1 MRCTEI
7 HDHASYDGAEVMHYM
22 GIEVDEIAESYQR
35 EPAPEDF
42 DGAITASMLRAL
54 QSVVGPGHVV
64 TDPDVLAG
72 RAVDH
77 TGRYRGRAAAL
88 VRPGSAEEVAA
99 VLRVCREAGAH
110 VTVQGGRTSL
120 VAGTVPEHDDV
131 LLSTERLRALGD
143 VDTVECRVAAGAGAT
158 LAAVQHA
165 AAAAGLVFGVDLAAR
180 DTATVGGMASTNA
193 GGLRTVRYGNMGEQV
208 LGLQVA
214 LPDGS
219 LLRRHSLVRSDNTG
233 YDLPAL
239 FVGAEGTLGVITALD
254 LRLRP
259 APTHRV
265 TAVCGFADL
274 DALVAAGRMFR
285 DVDGIAALELI
296 DGRAGPLIHQHLGV
310 AVPVE
315 GDWML
320 LVELA
325 ADHDQTDRLA
335 GLLDAVRLCG
345 EPAVGVDVA
354 AQQRLWQIREALVEV
369 LGVYGPPLKFDVSL
383 PLSAIAGFARD
394 AVALLGVHAPDD
406 ALPLLFGHVGEGNL
420 HLNVLRCPVEREQA
434 VYGPMMDLIA
444 ACGGNVSSE
453 HGVGSRKRP
462 YLGMSRE
469 PADIAA
475 MRALKA
481 ALDPTGYL
489 NAAVLFE

>member
-1 MRCTEI
+1 MPRTPAGLEEI
-7 HDHASYDGAEVMHYM
+7 
-22 GIEVDEIAESYQR
+22 
-35 EPAPEDF
+35 
-42 DGAITASMLRAL
+42 
-54 QSVVGPGHVV
+54 VGSNHVV

-72 RAVDH
+72 RSVDH
-77 TGRYRGRAAAL
+77 TGRYRGRASAL
-88 VRPGSAEEVAA
+88 VRPGSPEQVAE
-99 VLRVCREAGAH
+99 VLRACRDAGAN

-131 LLSTERLRALGD
+131 LVSTERLCVLGE
-143 VDTVECRVAAGAGAT
+143 VDTVERRLSAGAGAT
-158 LAAVQHA
+158 LSAVQTA

-208 LGLQVA
+208 VGLQVA

-219 LLRRHSLVRSDNTG
+219 LLRRRSLVRRDNTG

-254 LRLRP
+254 LRLH
-259 APTHRV
+259 PTPSHRV

-274 DALVAAGRMFR
+274 EALIEAGRTFR

-296 DGRAGPLIHQHLGV
+296 DRRAAALTAENLGV
-310 AVPVE
+310 GAPVE
-315 GDWML
+315 GDWLL

-325 ADHDQTDRLA
+325 ADHDQTERLA
-335 GLLDAVRLCG
+335 SLLDGARLCG
-345 EPAVGVDVA
+345 EPAVGVDAV
-354 AQQRLWQIREALVEV
+354 AQQRLWRVRESLAEV

-383 PLSAIAGFARD
+383 PLAAIGGFARD
-394 AVALLGVHAPDD
+394 AVALVRARVAEAIPV
-406 ALPLLFGHVGEGNL
+406 LFGHVGEGNL

-434 VYGPMMDLIA
+434 LYAPMMDLIA
-444 ACGGNVSSE
+444 ECGGNVSSE

-462 YLGMSRE
+462 YLHMSRE

-475 MRALKA
+475 MRAVKA

-489 NAAVLFE
+489 NAAVLF

>member
-1 MRCTEI
+1 MVR
-7 HDHASYDGAEVMHYM
+7 
-22 GIEVDEIAESYQR
+22 
-35 EPAPEDF
+35 
-42 DGAITASMLRAL
+42 MLATL
-54 QSVVGPGHVV
+54 EGSLKSVVGSNHVI

-72 RAVDH
+72 HSVDH
-77 TGRYRGRAAAL
+77 TGRYRGRASAL
-88 VRPGSAEEVAA
+88 LRPGSAEQVAE
-99 VLRVCREAGAH
+99 VLRICRDAGAH

-143 VDTVECRVAAGAGAT
+143 VDTVERRIKAGAGAT

-165 AAAAGLVFGVDLAAR
+165 ATAAGLVFGVDLAAR

-208 LGLQVA
+208 VGLEVA

-219 LLRRHSLVRSDNTG
+219 LMHRHSLVRSDNTG

-239 FVGAEGTLGVITALD
+239 FVGAEGTLGVITRLD
-254 LRLRP
+254 LRLH
-259 APTHRV
+259 PTPSHRV

-274 DALVAAGRMFR
+274 EALVDAGRMFR

-296 DGRAGPLIHQHLGV
+296 DGRAAALTDEHLGV
-310 AVPVE
+310 SAPVQ
-315 GDWML
+315 GGWLL

-325 ADHDQTDRLA
+325 ADHDQTERLA
-335 GLLDAVRLCG
+335 DLLDDAQLCG

-354 AQQRLWQIREALVEV
+354 AQQRLWRVREALAEV

-383 PLSAIAGFARD
+383 PLAAIGGFARD
-394 AVALLGVHAPDD
+394 AVALILAHEPE
-406 ALPLLFGHVGEGNL
+406 ALPLLFGHIGEGNL
-420 HLNVLRCPVEREQA
+420 HLNVLRCPPERERQL
-434 VYGPMMDLIA
+434 YEPMMDLITQ
-444 ACGGNVSSE
+444 CGGNVSSE
-453 HGVGSRKRP
+453 HGVGSRKRA
-462 YLGMSRE
+462 YLPMSRE
-469 PADIAA
+469 RADIAA
-475 MRALKA
+475 MRAIKA

-489 NAAVLFE
+489 NAAVLFD

>member
-1 MRCTEI
+1 MPR
-7 HDHASYDGAEVMHYM
+7 
-22 GIEVDEIAESYQR
+22 
-35 EPAPEDF
+35 
-42 DGAITASMLRAL
+42 SMADDLANHL
-54 QSVVGPGHVV
+54 ANHLANIVGSTHVI

-72 RAVDH
+72 RSVDH
-77 TGRYRGRAAAL
+77 TGRYRGRASAL
-88 VRPGSAEEVAA
+88 VRPGSPEQVAE
-99 VLRVCREAGAH
+99 VLRVCRDAGAH

-131 LLSTERLRALGD
+131 LLSTERLSAVGD
-143 VDTVECRVAAGAGAT
+143 VDVVERRVAAGSGAT
-158 LAAVQHA
+158 LAVVQHA

-208 LGLQVA
+208 VGLQVA

-219 LLRRHSLVRSDNTG
+219 LMRRHSLVRRDNTG

-239 FVGAEGTLGVITALD
+239 FVGAEGTLGVITSLD
-254 LRLRP
+254 LRLH
-259 APTHRV
+259 PTPSHRI

-274 DALVAAGRMFR
+274 DALVDAGRTFR

-296 DGRAGPLIHQHLGV
+296 DGRAAALTAEHLGV
-310 AVPVE
+310 GAPVA
-315 GDWML
+315 GDWLL

-325 ADHDQTDRLA
+325 ADQDQTDRL
-335 GLLDAVRLCG
+335 GELLDGAQLSG

-354 AQQRLWQIREALVEV
+354 AQQRLWRLRESLAEV

-383 PLSAIAGFARD
+383 PLAAIAEFARD
-394 AVALLGVHAPDD
+394 ATALIEARAHD
-406 ALPLLFGHVGEGNL
+406 ALPLLFGHIGEGNL
-420 HLNVLRCPVEREQA
+420 HLNVLRVPLERERELYA
-434 VYGPMMDLIA
+434 PMMDLIA
-444 ACGGNVSSE
+444 ESGGNVSSE
-453 HGVGSRKRP
+453 HGVGSRKRD

-469 PADIAA
+469 AADIAA
-475 MRALKA
+475 MRTVKA

-489 NAAVLFE
+489 NAAVLFD